1 MTTTDAP
8 IYYTSTVTEA
18 LYRRTGA
25 IHEVFTKDGWKPTDA
40 IIAHMV
46 GEDNHMSEITE
57 VQARGIAPSAF
68 S

>member
-1 MTTTDAP
+1 MADTKAT

-25 IHEVFTKDGWKPTDA
+25 IHEVFTAIGWKPTDA

-57 VQARGIAPSAF
+57 AQARGIAPSAF